1 MRFQGLVGEPIMD
14 TETRKSRE
22 AARLTW
28 LVNIDFGGMVPTVFV
43 REGLLNLMFYP
54 RAKLIQIEQGL
65 SGFDP
70 SSRRRGAGSAATGS
84 EQEQD
89 KEGEDAFILNMP
101 QHLSP
106 RDCLVAEFK
115 DGKTLDEQRSY
126 FVEKLTE
133 MAREGHDEED
143 GWKYKGKTNARGVE
157 VEDQLD
163 VYERKVEWSA
173 VKQMRTVLETSEFS
187 CDEVFDFLRD
197 QYSTVSIV
205 RFQGQMA
212 SADERKAVA
221 GGFEGYPF
229 VLVSKDNVL
238 GLFYKELPLPWP
250 FEPRYWFIVQEYQ
263 RLQSKNG
270 SSWFVCYNHDVEHEY
285 FSNREGFQRMSIKF
299 QGLVGMPRGPKNDSS
314 GGGGGGAGA
323 TTRLTWLMNVN
334 FGGLVPTAAVQ
345 SALLTSA
352 AYPRIKLLE
361 MRKDT
366 SDKREAD
373 LADTVAK
380 LRDQL
385 ERKEEELEKKE
396 EEMEGMRAALAKS
409 KAELSA
415 LRLQVGD
422 QRM

>member
-1 MRFQGLVGEPIMD
+1 M
-14 TETRKSRE
+14 T
-22 AARLTW
+22 RLTW
-28 LVNIDFGGMVPTVFV
+28 LVNMDFAGLVPTTFV
-43 REGLLNLMFYP
+43 REGLLNTMFIP
-54 RAKLIQIEQGL
+54 RSKVIEMEQGV

-70 SSRRRGAGSAATGS
+70 SSRQRGAGSVATGS

-89 KEGEDAFILNMP
+89 EEGEDAFILNMP
-101 QHLSP
+101 QNLSP

-163 VYERKVEWSA
+163 VYEREVAWSA
-173 VKQMRTVLETSEFS
+173 VKQVRTVVETSEFS
-187 CDEVFDFLRD
+187 CDEVFDLFRD
-197 QYSTVSIV
+197 QYASTHFGELQNQTGSD
-205 RFQGQMA
+205 
-212 SADERKAVA
+212 DERKAVA
-221 GGFEGYPF
+221 GGMEVHP
-229 VLVSKDNVL
+229 LVIKSEDNVL
-238 GLFYKELPLPWP
+238 GLYYKELPFPWP
-250 FEPRYWFIVQEYQ
+250 FQPRYWFIVQEYQ
-263 RLQSKNG
+263 RLQAEDG

-285 FSNREGFQRMSIKF
+285 FSKREGFQRMSIKF
-299 QGLVGMPRGPKNDSS
+299 QGLVGVPRRPKDGNSS
-314 GGGGGGAGA
+314 GGGGAVK
-323 TTRLTWLMNVN
+323 TTRLTWLMNID
-334 FGGLVPTAAVQ
+334 FGGLVPTVAVQ
-345 SALLTSA
+345 SALLTTA

-361 MRKDT
+361 LEDETRGK
-366 SDKREAD
+366 KEAD

-385 ERKEEELEKKE
+385 ERKDEELEKKEEELEKKE

-415 LRLQVGD
+415 LRQQVGD
-422 QRM
+422 QQM